1 MTLKRY
7 YLTLP
12 MGYVLA
18 NSKAEAKEILEHDY
32 DRIHMGGDFI
42 SYTVTPHEDY
52 EISKVSKKI
61 TKKDIEQWNDL
72 AEFHNEL
79 IAEVEAEI
87 EAEKKKKK
95 RSKKK

>member
-7 YLTLP
+7 YVTLP

-18 NSKAEAKEILEHDY
+18 NSKVEAKEILEQDY
-32 DRIHMGGDFI
+32 TPIHMGGDFPT
-42 SYTVTPHEDY
+42 YTIIPYKDY
-52 EISKVSKKI
+52 KISKVSEKI
-61 TKKDIEQWNDL
+61 TRNDIKEWN
-72 AEFHNEL
+72 ESVEYHNEI

>member
-7 YLTLP
+7 YVELP
-12 MGYVLA
+12 MGYVVA
-18 NSKAEAKEILEHDY
+18 NSKAEAKEILEQDY
-32 DRIHMGGDFI
+32 TPIHMGGDFPTFTI
-42 SYTVTPHEDY
+42 IPHKDY
-52 EISKVSKKI
+52 KISKVSEKI

-72 AEFHNEL
+72 AEFHNEI
-79 IAEVEAEI
+79 IAEIEADI